1 MSATLMNEAGPAGS
15 WAAVA
20 RSLPHTQP
28 GAVPKVALCPPCLP
42 SGSGRFILELWEGTG
57 KEKGQVVERW
67 ESPWFPSTM
76 EPARVLARIGHHRT
90 NSEGSDSD
98 QARRHPPLQRR
109 SSHCPSHRA
118 INEPGWISSV

>member
-1 MSATLMNEAGPAGS
+1 MNEAGPAGS

-76 EPARVLARIGHHRT
+76 EPARVRARTDWPSSGQFRGERFRPSAETSPSPTPFIALSEPSGH
-90 NSEGSDSD
+90 
-98 QARRHPPLQRR
+98 Q
-109 SSHCPSHRA
+109 
-118 INEPGWISSV
+118 